1 MGSTMEVIDIDTL
14 HGLPHEVP
22 LELYEPPWMSEDEIA
37 EVTQLFERKNGH
49 PPKEIYRYKHQI
61 FVR

>member
-1 MGSTMEVIDIDTL
+1 MSEIEVIDIDTL
-14 HGLPHEVP
+14 HGLPRDVQ

-37 EVTQLFERKNGH
+37 EVAQLFERKNGH
-49 PPKEIYRYKHQI
+49 PPNEIYLYKHQI